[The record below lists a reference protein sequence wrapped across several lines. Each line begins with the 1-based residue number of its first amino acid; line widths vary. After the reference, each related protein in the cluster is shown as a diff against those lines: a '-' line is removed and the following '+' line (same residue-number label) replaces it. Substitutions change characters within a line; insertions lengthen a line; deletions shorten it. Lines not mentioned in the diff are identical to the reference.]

1 MLLYYDFRP
10 SARAIHIPGLGPA
23 ARPLLKSGPSAFE
36 HAIATPLWFRRS
48 KRGFDMRQLLRLC
61 AMSLVLAF
69 GGVGWAQTPAA
80 APPPAAATAAAPA
93 PASVDTPVRAVP
105 EYRLGVA
112 DKVRVNVFGE
122 DALTGEFLVGGGG
135 KISLPLI
142 GEVQAA
148 GLTISEFQNE
158 VGNELRKGYIK
169 EPRVSAEVLSYRP
182 FYIMGEVNKPGEYPY
197 TNNLTVLNAVATAE
211 GFTYRANKRSVYIK
225 RAEDPVE
232 QSYPLTPLTK
242 VAPGDTIRIGE
253 RYF

>member
-1 MLLYYDFRP
+1 
-10 SARAIHIPGLGPA
+10 
-23 ARPLLKSGPSAFE
+23 
-36 HAIATPLWFRRS
+36 
-48 KRGFDMRQLLRLC
+48 MRHFLRLF

-69 GGVGWAQTPAA
+69 GGVACAQTPAA
-80 APPPAAATAAAPA
+80 PATTASAAASPDA
-93 PASVDTPVRAVP
+93 VIRVVP

-122 DALTGEFLVGGGG
+122 EALTGEFLVGGGG
-135 KISLPLI
+135 KVSLPLI

-148 GLTISEFQNE
+148 GLTISQFQQE
-158 VGNELRKGYIK
+158 ISNELRKGYIK
-169 EPRVSAEVLSYRP
+169 EPRVSAEVLTYRP
-182 FYIMGEVNKPGEYPY
+182 FYILGEVNKPGEYPY

-211 GFTYRANKRSVYIK
+211 GFTYRANKRVVFIK
-225 RAEDPVE
+225 RAEDQAE